1 MSLTMDTLEK
11 MLIKLDISMTEY
23 INRRDILMDI
33 HEKEE
38 NAPDYVPLVTDW
50 RLTIYNKLEKNRCI

>member
-1 MSLTMDTLEK
+1 MDTLEK

-38 NAPDYVPLVTDW
+38 NAPDYVPLVTDL
-50 RLTIYNKLEKNRCI
+50 RLTIYNKL